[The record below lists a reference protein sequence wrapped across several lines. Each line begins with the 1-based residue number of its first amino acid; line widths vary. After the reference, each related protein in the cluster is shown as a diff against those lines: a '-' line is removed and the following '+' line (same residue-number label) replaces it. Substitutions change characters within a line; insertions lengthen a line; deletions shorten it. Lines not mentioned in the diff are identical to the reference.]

1 MSWFLLLD
9 LWLVNVSA
17 DSLSS
22 LIEFCGLIL
31 LSIII
36 SLNPIGFGDKNFP
49 GLNVEDSPRGLEE
62 EDLSDEH

>member
-1 MSWFLLLD
+1 M
-9 LWLVNVSA
+9 NVSA